1 VKKLLFVIFAG
12 FIGLSA
18 IATDTVSDGKVATTV
33 GFVTEQ
39 MAPLQ
44 DNFPGQSGT
53 KAVTF
58 GTESGQNI
66 PRTVTDTM
74 GTSTSD
80 NSLPTAGAAKTAL
93 DAKQDA
99 VPANDSNSVLTYTG
113 VAGNVGS
120 KGVYQDSGTYAEQM
134 DDLVT
139 AETFNSALA
148 NGLNNEF
155 ICAEYDPAEPDKC
168 WLWEIRALVSTDT
181 NRNLFDKN
189 NLTRIH
195 GWFPKSGDYWRYTVN
210 GYSVRIPCKPN
221 TSYTARYNSNST
233 QAVLSFAS
241 TASDDIPSLSV
252 PVVSCTN
259 SVRQPSPTANTPITF
274 TTGPND
280 KWLIVQYNVEEPQNT
295 DMANNLTVE
304 ENAPTILPAGYT
316 PVEYVQNAS
325 DTYVNTGITP
335 DQDDVE
341 MEIRYYCN
349 GLRSNYIFQSRA
361 TQGGPQFGF
370 SGNNN
375 GDTLLGNWS
384 SGAQIVS
391 NITRTV
397 GHIYKTNLKVKDGVL
412 TFSVFDETSGQSDI
426 QSKSESFVTPTAPIG
441 IFGNTGG
448 NRIDAGHR
456 VYYAWIKV
464 NGEYVMNYVPA
475 VYNNAAGFYDTVS
488 KTFKGK
494 TSGSL
499 TAGPATNNNLYL
511 PQGE

>member
-1 VKKLLFVIFAG
+1 VKKLLFAIFAG

-18 IATDTVSDGKVATTV
+18 VATDTVSDGKVATTV

-44 DNFPGQSGT
+44 DNFSGQSGT

-66 PRTVTDTM
+66 PRTVTDSM

-93 DAKQDA
+93 DAKQDTI
-99 VPANDSNSVLTYTG
+99 PANDSNSVLTYTG
-113 VAGNVGS
+113 VAGSIGS
-120 KGVYQDSGTYAEQM
+120 KGIYQDTGTYAEQM

-168 WLWEIRALVSTDT
+168 WLWEIRALNPNAKT
-181 NRNLFDKN
+181 NYFIMD
-189 NLTRIH
+189 
-195 GWFPKSGDYWRYTVN
+195 
-210 GYSVRIPCKPN
+210 RIPEWSQITRN
-221 TSYTARYNSNST
+221 ADGSITVRATTSYTVLAGQRTLAQLAPGLEAGKQYKFTINTTGAPSIVLYKPSNDRIVWQNST
-233 QAVLSFAS
+233 TKTMTADLLDHFVLLQSNGQGTTVTISSIRIEEA
-241 TASDDIPSLSV
+241 DDD
-252 PVVSCTN
+252 T
-259 SVRQPSPTANTPITF
+259 
-274 TTGPND
+274 
-280 KWLIVQYNVEEPQNT
+280 
-295 DMANNLTVE
+295 
-304 ENAPTILPAGYT
+304 TILPNGYT
-316 PVEYVQNAS
+316 PVEYVQNAAS
-325 DTYVNTGITP
+325 TYVNTGITP

-341 MEIRYYCN
+341 MEIRYYC
-349 GLRSNYIFQSRA
+349 GASGYANYIFQSRP
-361 TQGGPQFGF
+361 T
-370 SGNNN
+370 SGSDDIW
-375 GDTLLGNWS
+375 GIAGSKTGNTINASWMAVG
-384 SGAQIVS
+384 SGIQS
-391 NITRTV
+391 DITRTV
-397 GHIYKTNLKVKDGVL
+397 GHVYKMNMKYKDGVL
-412 TFSVFDETSGQSDI
+412 TFSVFDETSGQSDVK
-426 QSKSESFVTPTAPIG
+426 SKSLSFIAPSVPLG

-448 NRIDAGHR
+448 NRIAAGHR

-464 NGEYVMNYVPA
+464 NGEYVMNYIPA
-475 VYNNAAGFYDTVS
+475 IYNNTAGFYDTVS

-511 PQGE
+511 PQGQ